1 MTCFVEA
8 PLELLLDPL
17 LKHHHHELSTPS
29 SDGANSRQTGHDLPP
44 QNCNVLRWNRQAYVG
59 VNDGSNDCSLPGCIG
74 ARPRDAWLP
83 STFELYF
90 GYGVTVIVSNAV
102 QCHA

>member
-1 MTCFVEA
+1 MTCFVA
-8 PLELLLDPL
+8 PPDLRLDPP
-17 LKHHHHELSTPS
+17 LKHHHHELSTS
-29 SDGANSRQTGHDLPP
+29 CSDGANS
-44 QNCNVLRWNRQAYVG
+44 LRPATTFLHRIAMFYAGIVNAYVG
-59 VNDGSNDCSLPGCIG
+59 VNDGSNDCSLPGCTG
-74 ARPRDAWLP
+74 AKPRDAWLP